1 VASQG
6 RNPLSGQAVLRALPR
21 AFDAKPL
28 WAQLNITWRC
38 NLDCSY
44 CTEYDNSKDH
54 VPHDEVAR
62 WIDKCHDLGV
72 LHTDLIGGEP
82 LLHPDIIRLLTRIT
96 GHGMTTGM
104 TTNGFLLTAA
114 RLDELM
120 AAGLGRLQISVDRA
134 RPAPGTPKS
143 LKTLKNKI
151 ELCAGKPI
159 WFRVNTVVCDETLDE
174 VEEVANFCFERNVPV
189 NFSIVHDRGRLHRR
203 LENARYLEKIAW
215 LRAEKQAG
223 KPVGTPYFLLDYY
236 EATLRGR
243 PPEWT
248 CMAGQKSFYVSP
260 EGRFHFCFHVPAVA
274 DFASVTAADLA
285 GWGGP
290 KGCERDC
297 GVDCVIHTSMPF
309 SRTAAVVMSESKAR
323 LAGLAS
329 AVRRRLPILS
339 PAGGV
344 GPQG

>member
-1 VASQG
+1 
-6 RNPLSGQAVLRALPR
+6 LPR
-21 AFDAKPL
+21 AFDDKPL

-62 WIDKCHDLGV
+62 WIDKCHELGV

-104 TTNGFLLTAA
+104 TTNGFLLTEA

-151 ELCAGKPI
+151 ELCAGRPI

-174 VEEVANFCFERNVPV
+174 VEEVARFCFDRGVPV
-189 NFSIVHDRGRLHRR
+189 NFAVVHDRGRLRDD
-203 LENARYLEKIAW
+203 LDVGRYLEKLEW

-223 KPVGTPYFLLDYY
+223 RPVATPYFVLDYY
-236 EATLRGR
+236 RETLAGH
-243 PPEWT
+243 PPAWT
-248 CMAGQKSFYVSP
+248 CRAGQKCFYISP
-260 EGRFHFCFHVPAVA
+260 EGRFHFCYHVPAA
-274 DFASVTAADLA
+274 AELAAVTPADLA
-285 GWGGP
+285 AWGGT
-290 KGCERDC
+290 KGCERGC

-309 SRTAAVVMSESKAR
+309 SSFGTVLASES
-323 LAGLAS
+323 AGRWS
-329 AVRRRLPILS
+329 ALRSALGRRPS
-339 PAGGV
+339 P
-344 GPQG
+344 

>member
-1 VASQG
+1 MRAP
-6 RNPLSGQAVLRALPR
+6 NPLSPGSLLRALPR
-21 AFDAKPL
+21 AVDDKPL
-28 WAQLNITWRC
+28 WAQLNITWKC

-62 WIDKCHDLGV
+62 WIDKCHELGV

-82 LLHPDIIRLLTRIT
+82 LLHPDILPLLARIT

-104 TTNGFLLTAA
+104 TTNGFLLTAE
-114 RLDELM
+114 RLDQLIGV
-120 AAGLGRLQISVDRA
+120 GLGRLQISVDRV
-134 RPAPGTPKS
+134 RPTPGVPKS
-143 LKTLKNKI
+143 LKTLKHKI

-159 WFRVNTVVCDETLDE
+159 WFRVNTVVCDETLDD
-174 VEEVANFCFERNVPV
+174 VEEVARFCFERGVPV

-203 LENARYLEKIAW
+203 LENARYLEKLAW

-236 EATLRGR
+236 VDTLKGR
-243 PPEWT
+243 PPAWT
-248 CMAGQKSFYVSP
+248 CKAGQKSFYVSP
-260 EGRFHFCFHVPAVA
+260 EGRFHFCYHVPGVA
-274 DFASVTAADLA
+274 DFTQVTPADLA

-290 KGCERDC
+290 KGCERSC

-309 SRTAAVVMSESKAR
+309 SNKVGVAVSEAR
-323 LAGLAS
+323 GRLGGIVNS
-329 AVRRRLPILS
+329 VRRHLS
-339 PAGGV
+339 DPDPA
-344 GPQG
+344 